1 MSDLNDFVW
10 AEKWRPKTI
19 DECILP
25 AATKTT
31 LKEFVASGTI
41 PHFLFS
47 GGAGTGKTTVAKALA
62 HELNADLMFINA
74 SLESGVDVVRT
85 KIVQFA
91 STVSF
96 GGGMK
101 IILLDEADYLSQT
114 SQASLRGVI
123 EEFGNVRFIF
133 TCNFR
138 NRIIEAIESRTSLIE
153 FKTSPEERPKV
164 ASRFFKRI
172 LQILDAEKV
181 TYDPPAVAELINK
194 HFPDFRKVLSEL
206 QKYASSGRI
215 DTGILVNQS
224 KESFTSLF
232 ASMKNKNFTEV
243 RKWVGLNSDVDP
255 QVLFRDI
262 YDNAYEL
269 MEPKS
274 IPRVVLIL
282 ADYSYKA
289 SSPIVDQE
297 IMVAAAM
304 TEIMVEAEWK
314 A

>member
-1 MSDLNDFVW
+1 MSDMNDFVW

-41 PHFLFS
+41 PHFLLS
-47 GGAGTGKTTVAKALA
+47 GGAGVGKTTVARALA
-62 HELNADLMFINA
+62 NELNADLMFINA

-101 IILLDEADYLSQT
+101 IILLDEADYLSAN

-133 TCNFR
+133 TCNYR
-138 NRIIEAIESRTSLIE
+138 NRIIDAIVSRTSLVD
-153 FKTSPEERPKV
+153 FKISNEERPKV
-164 ASRFFKRI
+164 ASRFFKRV
-172 LQILDAEKV
+172 LQILDTEGVKYEHA
-181 TYDPPAVAELINK
+181 AVAELINK

-206 QKYASSGRI
+206 QKYSSSGKI
-215 DTGILVNQS
+215 DSGILLNQS
-224 KESFTSLF
+224 KESFKVLF
-232 ASMKNKNFTEV
+232 DAMKTKNFTEV
-243 RKWVGLNSDVDP
+243 RKWVGMNSDVDA

-269 MEPKS
+269 MAPQS
-274 IPRVVLIL
+274 IPRIVILL
-282 ADYSYKA
+282 ADYSFKA
-289 SSPIVDQE
+289 ANAAVDQE
-297 IMVAAAM
+297 IMITAAM

-314 A
+314 N